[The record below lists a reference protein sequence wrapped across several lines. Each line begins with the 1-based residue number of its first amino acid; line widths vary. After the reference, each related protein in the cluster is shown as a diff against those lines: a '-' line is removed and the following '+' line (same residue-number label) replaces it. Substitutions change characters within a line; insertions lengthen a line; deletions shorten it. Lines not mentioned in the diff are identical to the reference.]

1 MSLRATRTRGNSS
14 LQVTEPNA
22 MSLRATRTRGNSS
35 LQVTEPNAMSLRAT
49 RTRGNSSRG
58 LTIVLAFVGVA
69 VAACGSDDG
78 GASDTTGPA
87 TAPTGSETVTLV
99 TYDSFPEA
107 DTSLNEALAAFSAD
121 TGIDVEILVAGDTGT
136 MLAKA
141 SLTAGNPEGDVM
153 WGIDNTLL
161 SRAIADD
168 VFEPYV
174 AAGIADGSVDIAPE
188 LLELVPNGEATPVDF
203 GDVCVNYDIGWFAER
218 GLEPPR
224 SFADLADPTYAGQ
237 LVVQNPAT
245 SSPGLAFL
253 LATIHEYGLEG
264 WQDYWS
270 GLGGN
275 GVEVVDSWTQAYYE
289 RFTWAGGGPTPM
301 VVSYG
306 SSPPAEVIFADPPR
320 DDAPTGVIEDTCFR
334 QVEFAGVL
342 RGTDAPAAAQQLVD
356 FLVSASFQS
365 ELALNLFVYPA
376 NRSVELPQEF
386 VDFAVVPETSRA
398 LDPALIDAERS
409 TWIDEWTELV
419 LG

>member
-1 MSLRATRTRGNSS
+1 MA
-14 LQVTEPNA
+14 
-22 MSLRATRTRGNSS
+22 
-35 LQVTEPNAMSLRAT
+35 
-49 RTRGNSSRG
+49 
-58 LTIVLAFVGVA
+58 A
-69 VAACGSDDG
+69 VALLAVVIAACASDDDDAATSPGAPTTG
-78 GASDTTGPA
+78 GA
-87 TAPTGSETVTLV
+87 VTLV
-99 TYDSFPEA
+99 TYDSFPGSG
-107 DTSLNEALAAFSAD
+107 TSLNDALAEFSAE
-121 TGIDVEILVAGDTGT
+121 TGIEVEILVAGDAGT
-136 MLAKA
+136 MLSKA

-174 AAGIADGSVDIAPE
+174 ATPIAAGSLEISED
-188 LLELVPNGEATPVDF
+188 LLALVPNGEATPVDY
-203 GDVCVNYDIGWFAER
+203 GDVCVNYDIAWYAER
-218 GLEPPR
+218 DLDPP
-224 SFADLADPTYAGQ
+224 STFADLIDPVYAGQ

-253 LATIHEYGLEG
+253 LATIHEYGVEG

-270 GLGGN
+270 RLGAN
-275 GVEVVDSWTQAYYE
+275 GVEVVDGWTEAYYE

-320 DDAPTGVIEDTCFR
+320 SDAPTGVIEDTCFR

-342 RGTDAPAAAQQLVD
+342 RGTESPDAARQLVD
-356 FLVSASFQS
+356 FLVSERFQA
-365 ELALNLFVYPA
+365 ELALNLFVYPVDET
-376 NRSVELPQEF
+376 VELPTEF
-386 VDFAVVPETSRA
+386 VDFAVVPETSRS